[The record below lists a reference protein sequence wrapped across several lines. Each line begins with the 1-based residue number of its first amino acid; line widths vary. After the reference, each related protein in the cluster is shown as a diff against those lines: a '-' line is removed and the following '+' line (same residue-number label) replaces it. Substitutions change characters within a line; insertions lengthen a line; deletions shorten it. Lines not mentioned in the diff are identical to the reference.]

1 MKRAVLTLSILSF
14 FNNLYIKLLM
24 LGGLGDLFL

>member
-1 MKRAVLTLSILSF
+1 MKRVVITLSILSF

-24 LGGLGDLFL
+24 LGGLGDLFI